1 MINIQNLS
9 NFILKNINLSIKK
22 GEFFVLLGPNGAG
35 KTSLLNAI
43 TGFCNYKG
51 TISIDRKAIEKT
63 PIEKRQIGYVFQ
75 ELCLF
80 PHMNVY
86 DNIAFGLKVQREK
99 HRERVGNLLDLLNLG
114 GIVNRYPYNL
124 SGGEKQKV
132 ALARALAIDP
142 KIILMDEP
150 LNKLDYNTANYLR
163 DELKK
168 VQKTMGITTVYVT
181 HDYLEARI
189 LADRIAVLNNGNIE
203 QIGTQEE
210 IFYHPRTPFVAKFL
224 GINNIF
230 EGKVIEDNNE
240 ITKFLIKNTGLI
252 ITTKSNPAFR
262 HKKQSF
268 LCIHPERLSLNREPQ
283 KANHFLISKIID
295 IKDRGPLLHITVDIK
310 GLNLNIILSKATFS
324 LENRY
329 VCFSLDASHLIQ
341 RE

>member
-1 MINIQNLS
+1 VINIPNLS

-35 KTSLLNAI
+35 KTTILNAI
-43 TGFCNYKG
+43 AGFCDYKG
-51 TISIDRKAIEKT
+51 NIYIDGRPIENI

-75 ELCLF
+75 ELYLF

-99 HRERVGNLLDLLNLG
+99 HRERVDKLLDLLNLG
-114 GIVNRYPYNL
+114 EIINRYPYNL

-142 KIILMDEP
+142 QIILMDEP

-168 VQKTMGITTVYVT
+168 VQKNMGITTVYVT

-203 QIGTQEE
+203 QIGTQED

-230 EGKVIEDNNE
+230 EGKIIQYNDK
-240 ITKFLIKNTGLI
+240 ITKFI
-252 ITTKSNPAFR
+252 SNF
-262 HKKQSF
+262 S
-268 LCIHPERLSLNREPQ
+268 
-283 KANHFLISKIID
+283 ISPGCSMIQPT
-295 IKDRGPLLHITVDIK
+295 KDRDWK
-310 GLNLNIILSKATFS
+310 GQKLA
-324 LENRY
+324 
-329 VCFSLDASHLIQ
+329 Q
-341 RE
+341 

>member
-1 MINIQNLS
+1 VINIPNLS

-35 KTSLLNAI
+35 KTTILNAI
-43 TGFCNYKG
+43 AGFCDYKG
-51 TISIDRKAIEKT
+51 SIYIDGRPIENI

-99 HRERVGNLLDLLNLG
+99 HRERVDKLLDLLNLG
-114 GIVNRYPYNL
+114 EIINRYPYNL

-142 KIILMDEP
+142 QIILMDEP

-168 VQKTMGITTVYVT
+168 VQKNMGITTVYVT

-203 QIGTQEE
+203 QIGTQED

-230 EGKVIEDNNE
+230 EGKIIQYNDK
-240 ITKFLIKNTGLI
+240 ITKFIIKDTGLI
-252 ITTKSNPAFR
+252 IAIKNDYAYR
-262 HKKQSF
+262 HKKRSF
-268 LCIHPERLSLNREPQ
+268 LCIHPERLFLKKEP
-283 KANHFLISKIID
+283 KEDNHFLMTKMIN
-295 IKDRGPLLHITVDIK
+295 IKDRGPLLQIRVDIK
-310 GLNLNIILSKATFS
+310 GLNLDIILSKSTFS

-341 RE
+341 AE